1 VTHDGGAGASGPDED
16 ATPQEDRPAAGVE
29 GVDLAAAIGGRR
41 GLLDSGL
48 PGLVF
53 VTVFTLNGQELKPAL
68 WAALGLAGLLT
79 VLRVLR
85 REPLTQTLAGL
96 VGVGIAAFFASR
108 TGEARNY
115 FVPGFLLNVGYV
127 LAYGLSATVRWPLVG
142 VLVGPLLGEGLQWRK
157 DPPRLRAYTVAT
169 WMFAGLFALRLAVQ
183 VPLWLLDRVFILGTV
198 KVLMGVPLF
207 ALVAWLS
214 YLVIRAAPP
223 PVQHLAPGQ
232 PEPEAPEEG
241 RDPPE
246 EERRE
251 GPSG

>member
-1 VTHDGGAGASGPDED
+1 VSGVPDGQQDLPDEGAPD
-16 ATPQEDRPAAGVE
+16 ADAGSGAVE

-41 GLLDSGL
+41 GLMDSGL

-53 VTVFTLNGQELKPAL
+53 VTVFTLDGQDLKPAL
-68 WAALGLAGLLT
+68 WGALGVAGLLT
-79 VLRVLR
+79 VLRLVR

-96 VGVGIAAFFASR
+96 VGVGIAAYFASR

-127 LAYGLSATVRWPLVG
+127 LAYAVSALVRWPLVG
-142 VLVGPLLGEGLQWRK
+142 VLVGPLLGEGLQWRH
-157 DPPRLRAYTVAT
+157 DPPRLRAYTLAT

-183 VPLWLLDRVFILGTV
+183 VPLWLLDRVFVLGTV

-214 YLVIRAAPP
+214 YLVIRSAPP
-223 PVQHLAPGQ
+223 PAQHLAQGS
-232 PEPEAPEEG
+232 EDGGEEG
-241 RDPPE
+241 GQADQD
-246 EERRE
+246 
-251 GPSG
+251 GTSGQAD

>member
-1 VTHDGGAGASGPDED
+1 MTDD
-16 ATPQEDRPAAGVE
+16 AAGEAGRGDRDPADRDDAGSSAVE

-53 VTVFTLNGQELKPAL
+53 VTVFTLNGQDLKTAV
-68 WAALGLAGLLT
+68 WAALGVAGLLAA
-79 VLRVLR
+79 LRLVR

-96 VGVGIAAFFASR
+96 VGVGIAAYFASR

-115 FVPGFLLNVGYV
+115 FIPGFLLNIGYV
-127 LAYGLSATVRWPLVG
+127 FAYAVSALVRWPIVG

-157 DPPRLRAYTVAT
+157 DPPRLRAYTYAT
-169 WMFAGLFALRLAVQ
+169 WMFAALFGVRLAVQ

-223 PVQHLAPGQ
+223 PAQHLADSQ
-232 PEPEAPEEG
+232 PDEE
-241 RDPPE
+241 PPE
-246 EERRE
+246 ESVRDV
-251 GPSG
+251 SD

>member
-1 VTHDGGAGASGPDED
+1 VSGHAGTGAGSSDEEAAD
-16 ATPQEDRPAAGVE
+16 AAPPAATGVE

-53 VTVFTLNGQELKPAL
+53 VTVFTLNGQDLPPAL
-68 WAALGLAGLLT
+68 WAALGVAGLLT
-79 VLRVLR
+79 ALRLLR

-127 LAYGLSATVRWPLVG
+127 VAYAVSALVRWPVVG
-142 VLVGPLLGEGLQWRK
+142 VLVGPLLGEGLQWRQ
-157 DPPRLRAYTVAT
+157 DPPRLRAYTLAT

-183 VPLWLLDRVFILGTV
+183 VPLWLFDRVFVLGTV

-223 PVQHLAPGQ
+223 PSQHLAPGQ
-232 PEPEAPEEG
+232 PDEEPPDEPG
-241 RDPPE
+241 
-246 EERRE
+246 
-251 GPSG
+251 GSGSD